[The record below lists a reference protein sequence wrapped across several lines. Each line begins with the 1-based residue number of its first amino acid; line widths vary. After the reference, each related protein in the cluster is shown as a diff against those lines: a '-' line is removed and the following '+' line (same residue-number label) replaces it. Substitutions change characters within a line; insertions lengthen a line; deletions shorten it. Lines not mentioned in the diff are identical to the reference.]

1 MKNLQKNCRVRLIAS
16 NTKGLFSLIEFT
28 LNPEGASY
36 EIISVKILIQKQ
48 LEKEKVTTIL
58 SPEDKDIQIF
68 YYACQDRLACVKIQD
83 LYRIRNNSPI
93 QSKDIIMDMMLFESE
108 KFSQMLIFHKNSRI
122 AANLLRIEINM
133 DKEINIFLE
142 KSLSNFEIIWDGYGP
157 KNQIVKLLSKVEEG
171 EIVLLINNNNLLWY
185 SFEIKYRKDK
195 FRVK

>member
-1 MKNLQKNCRVRLIAS
+1 
-16 NTKGLFSLIEFT
+16 
-28 LNPEGASY
+28 
-36 EIISVKILIQKQ
+36 
-48 LEKEKVTTIL
+48 
-58 SPEDKDIQIF
+58 
-68 YYACQDRLACVKIQD
+68 
-83 LYRIRNNSPI
+83 
-93 QSKDIIMDMMLFESE
+93 MDMMLFESE